1 MYRRYLKL
9 EPGHAEEYIEFLK
22 TRGLWNETALRL
34 ADVVND
40 DMFVVRWRSHGSTVR
55 QRADAPPPA
64 QSLAG
69 KSKHQLW
76 LELCDVIT
84 KHPADVTSLP
94 VDAILRGGVR
104 KFTDEVGR
112 LWTSLADFYIRRGLF
127 EKARDVYEEGLATV
141 ITVRDFSLVFDAYTQ
156 FEESMLSAKME
167 AAADA
172 PDVADD
178 DGDGGGVDFVLRDN
192 ADDLDLRLARLE
204 HLMERRPE
212 LLSSVMLRQN
222 PHNVHEWMK
231 RVSIFDGKPERQI
244 LTFTEAV
251 KTVLPDRAVGRPHTI
266 WVAFARF
273 YEDHGDVVNARVIFD
288 KATAVAYKTGEELA
302 SVWCEWAEMELRAKN
317 FPGALQLMRR
327 ATAVPPRVR
336 GASAEDGPV
345 QSRLHRSLKLWSFYC
360 DLEESFGTLE
370 DARRVYDSML
380 DLRVATPQTVLN
392 YAALLQESKHW
403 EDSFA
408 VYERGVNAF
417 KYPHVKDI
425 WLAYLQE
432 FVARYGGRKLERARD
447 LYEQAVTAFPPE
459 ACKPLFMAYAKLE
472 EEHGLA
478 RHAMDIYARCASAVP
493 DNEKLAVYELYCAR
507 AMDAFGVPKV
517 RSIYQTAIEA
527 ALPDSLTL
535 ALCIRFAALERK
547 LGEID
552 RARALYIHA
561 SQFANP
567 ASEAGFWEDWN
578 AFEVRHGNE
587 DTFREH
593 LRIKRSVV
601 AAFSQ
606 THFNMSVVE
615 LAARAG
621 GEAPPSMEAPG
632 PSGGDAMAALDA
644 QVASSGLRGFVSAG
658 ITGGNAAA
666 ATNDEEISL
675 GDDADEP
682 AEAPEPVIEQQ
693 AVPEAVFGDLAAA
706 AAAGKAI
713 AADAAGALERF
724 AKRQK
729 VV

>member
-1 MYRRYLKL
+1 V
-9 EPGHAEEYIEFLK
+9 
-22 TRGLWNETALRL
+22 TRAAQPQRP
-34 ADVVND
+34 
-40 DMFVVRWRSHGSTVR
+40 
-55 QRADAPPPA
+55 RADAPPRA

-84 KHPADVTSLP
+84 KHPAEVTSLP
-94 VDAILRGGVR
+94 VGAILRGGVR

-141 ITVRDFSLVFDAYTQ
+141 ITVRDFSLVFDAFTQ

-167 AAADA
+167 AAVDA
-172 PDVADD
+172 PEP
-178 DGDGGGVDFVLRDN
+178 DGDDAGGEGDDFVLRDSG
-192 ADDLDLRLARLE
+192 DDMDLRLARLE

-231 RVSIFDGKPERQI
+231 RVAIFEGKPERQI

-273 YEDHGDVVNARVIFD
+273 YEEHGDVVNARVIFD
-288 KATAVAYKTGEELA
+288 KATAVAYKTVEELA

-317 FPGALQLMRR
+317 FPGALELMRR
-327 ATAVPPRVR
+327 ATAAPARVR
-336 GASAEDGPV
+336 GASLEDGPV
-345 QSRLHRSLKLWSFYC
+345 QARVHRSLKLWSFYC
-360 DLEESFGTLE
+360 DLEESLGTLE
-370 DARRVYDSML
+370 GSRRVYDSML

-392 YAALLQESKHW
+392 YAALLQETKHW

-447 LYEQAVTAFPPE
+447 LYEQAVTAFPPD
-459 ACKPLFMAYAKLE
+459 ACKPLYMAYAKLE

-478 RHAMDIYARCASAVP
+478 RHAMDIYARCTASVP

-527 ALPDSLTL
+527 ELPDGITL
-535 ALCIRFAALERK
+535 ALCTRFAALERK

-578 AFEVRHGNE
+578 AFEVKHGNE
-587 DTFREH
+587 DTFREM
-593 LRIKRSVV
+593 LRIKRSVS

-621 GEAPPSMEAPG
+621 GEAPPVEAAG
-632 PSGGDAMAALDA
+632 PAGGDPMAALDA
-644 QVASSGLRGFVSAG
+644 QVASAGLRGFVSAG
-658 ITGGNAAA
+658 ITGGTASAAA
-666 ATNDEEISL
+666 NDEEISL
-675 GDDADEP
+675 GDDDEGE
-682 AEAPEPVIEQQ
+682 AMEAPEPDIRIEQQ
-693 AVPEAVFGDLAAA
+693 VVPEAVFGDVAAA

-713 AADAAGALERF
+713 AADAAGAGARF

-729 VV
+729 TV